1 MMHDP
6 TAARIAALRDASA
19 TLKRQRS
26 MAATSARPAAAAFWR
41 DQAAAT
47 MRGIDDQLDDLS
59 RLRQLYPTP

>member
-6 TAARIAALRDASA
+6 TAARIAALRDAGA

-47 MRGIDDQLDDLS
+47 LRGIDAQLDDLS
-59 RLRQLYPTP
+59 RLRQLYPAP